1 MPLIMFSY
9 NKRTFLKYKS
19 IAVVC
24 ATVMLVFISCNND
37 RKLVTSAVVDRDSI
51 AAMTTYDVESFIS
64 DSGIIRYK
72 IVAAEW
78 QVYDKKDPPYWAF
91 EKGLY
96 VEKFDTLFNV
106 EASIKADTAY
116 YNTRDQIW
124 TLRGNVDVANLKGE
138 SFHTQLL
145 HWNQKTERVYSD
157 KYIKIVQ
164 VDKTIEGVGF
174 DSNQQMTEY
183 EISNITGIFTV
194 DDSKDV
200 EDNASVDSI
209 SSPETSSDSLQIKKR
224 KETYGG

>member
-1 MPLIMFSY
+1 MQIIMFSS
-9 NKRTFLKYKS
+9 KRTFLKYKS
-19 IAVVC
+19 IAVVF

-37 RKLVTSAVVDRDSI
+37 RKLVTSAVVDRDSLP
-51 AAMTTYDVESFIS
+51 AMTTYGVESFIS

-72 IVAAEW
+72 IVAEEW
-78 QVYDKKDPPYWAF
+78 QVFDKKDPPYWAF

-106 EASIKADTAY
+106 EASIKSDTAY
-116 YNTRDQIW
+116 YNTRDQVW
-124 TLRGNVDVANLKGE
+124 TLKGNVDVANLKGE

-157 KYIKIVQ
+157 KYIKIIQ
-164 VDKTIEGVGF
+164 TDKVIEGVGF

-194 DDSKDV
+194 DETKDV
-200 EDNASVDSI
+200 EDNDSINSI
-209 SSPETSSDSLQIKKR
+209 SSTEMSSDSLSL
-224 KETYGG
+224 KER